1 MEIDSGDTS
10 WLLTSSALVLFMT
23 PGLALFYGGM
33 VRGKNVL
40 AMLMK
45 NVVAMGV
52 VTVTWI
58 VIGYSIAFS
67 GDAGGLRIIGDLNLF
82 ALGELG
88 FGHELGLGNAI
99 HGMSI
104 PDNAF
109 MLFQMM
115 FAIITPALIAGAVAE
130 RMKFSAWVIFIA
142 IWSIIVYAPIA
153 HWVWGG
159 GFIATDLQAID
170 FAGGL
175 VVHINAGVA
184 ALAVVLVLGRRIGW
198 RETPMRPNALPLTVL
213 GAMILWFGWFGF
225 NAGSALVS
233 DGGAAN
239 AFATTQIA
247 TAVAATA
254 WVFAERVVNGKP
266 SSLGFA
272 SGAVAGLVAITPCAG
287 FISPLWA
294 VVVGIAAGVIC
305 FAALQV
311 KFRFNFDDS
320 LDVVAVHM
328 VGGIVGAL
336 LLGLFAEEVIGGVDG
351 LFFGNPLQLL
361 QQAAAVVIT
370 LVYTFV
376 LSYAI
381 AFIIDRTIGIRVSE
395 EEERQVDWTSRCTMS
410 SRGCSRSR
418 CLNEADHCV
427 HQPVSSWTRSGTP

>member
-1 MEIDSGDTS
+1 MDVVEVDSGDTA

-58 VIGYSIAFS
+58 VIGYSLAFS
-67 GDAGGLRIIGDLNLF
+67 GDAGGMRIIGDLNLVG
-82 ALGELG
+82 LGELG
-88 FGHELGLGNAI
+88 FGHRLGLGNAI
-99 HGMSI
+99 HELSI

-159 GFIATDLQAID
+159 GFIAADLQAID

-184 ALAVVLVLGRRIGW
+184 ALALVLVLGKRLGW
-198 RETPMRPNALPLTVL
+198 RETRMRPNALPLTVL

-247 TAVAATA
+247 AAVAATA
-254 WVFAERVVNGKP
+254 WVFAEQVVRGKP

-287 FISPLWA
+287 FISPVWA

-305 FAALQV
+305 FAALQL

-320 LDVVAVHM
+320 LDVVAVHL

-351 LFFGNPLQLL
+351 LIYGNPLQLL
-361 QQAAAVVIT
+361 QQAGAVGIT

-376 LSYAI
+376 VSYAI
-381 AFIIDRTIGIRVSE
+381 AFILDRTIGLRVSE
-395 EEERQVDWTSRCTMS
+395 EEEREGLDLALHDEQ
-410 SRGCSRSR
+410 
-418 CLNEADHCV
+418 
-427 HQPVSSWTRSGTP
+427 SWVLTE